1 LLQREELHV
10 EEAICIELQRR
21 RSSSKQAYLWN
32 CREAAEFHEF
42 RALFRV
48 FLRDRGMHR
57 ERDRGC
63 VCEALHWV
71 SSSLGMG
78 FGFVKLGR

>member
-1 LLQREELHV
+1 V

-21 RSSSKQAYLWN
+21 RRSSKQAYLWM

-48 FLRDRGMHR
+48 FLRDCGMHR
-57 ERDRGC
+57 ERERERERERVG
-63 VCEALHWV
+63 VCGKLFI
-71 SSSLGMG
+71 G
-78 FGFVKLGR
+78 FLLL